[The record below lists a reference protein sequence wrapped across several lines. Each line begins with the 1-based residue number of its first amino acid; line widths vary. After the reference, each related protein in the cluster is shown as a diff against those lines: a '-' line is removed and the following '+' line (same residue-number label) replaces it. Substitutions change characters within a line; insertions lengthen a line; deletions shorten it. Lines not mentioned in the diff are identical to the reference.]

1 MGGEGERAVK
11 DGIEVS
17 GLNNQVNVGFLAQQ
31 AVNVI
36 VISFDVLLSLV
47 IVTVVPAIHSLI
59 EHFVY
64 QVYGPRTPS
73 PPSRS
78 LQPNEED
85 R

>member
-47 IVTVVPAIHSLI
+47 IVTLVPAIHSLI

-64 QVYGPRTPS
+64 QVIHVHGPCT
-73 PPSRS
+73 
-78 LQPNEED
+78 
-85 R
+85 